1 MSAAHIRMEWQ
12 TTYAENYLYHW
23 KLINAPSS
31 FYNHNLETEN
41 WKLLDDVSFLSF
53 LYSRRVLYGKYMSN
67 AFVFLNCDIG
77 TEPAILNEITDI
89 PGVSEAVQLS
99 GVYDIVAKVSEQS
112 REDIAKSV
120 RKIRTIAN
128 IKSSLTMIVS
138 EEEQQQQQRSAKQIE
153 ERLVQ

>member
-1 MSAAHIRMEWQ
+1 M
-12 TTYAENYLYHW
+12 L
-23 KLINAPSS
+23 
-31 FYNHNLETEN
+31 
-41 WKLLDDVSFLSF
+41 
-53 LYSRRVLYGKYMSN
+53 N

-89 PGVSEAVQLS
+89 SGVSEAVQLS
-99 GVYDIVAKVSEQS
+99 GVYDIVAKVSEES

-138 EEEQQQQQRSAKQIE
+138 EEEQQQHSVKQIE
-153 ERLVQ
+153 ERMVQ

>member
-1 MSAAHIRMEWQ
+1 M
-12 TTYAENYLYHW
+12 L
-23 KLINAPSS
+23 
-31 FYNHNLETEN
+31 
-41 WKLLDDVSFLSF
+41 
-53 LYSRRVLYGKYMSN
+53 N

-89 PGVSEAVQLS
+89 SGVSEAVQLS

-138 EEEQQQQQRSAKQIE
+138 EEEEQQQQHSAKQIE
-153 ERLVQ
+153 ERVVQ